1 MVEGRETWV
10 GGWGGGGGAEVC
22 VCEGGGGRLSPPPK
36 AELLRAE
43 CVHQPLTRT
52 RSRVESTTYN
62 QLSSHRSELRNT
74 AL

>member
-1 MVEGRETWV
+1 MGV
-10 GGWGGGGGAEVC
+10 GGGGGGSVC
-22 VCEGGGGRLSPPPK
+22 VRGGGKGGRLPPPPK